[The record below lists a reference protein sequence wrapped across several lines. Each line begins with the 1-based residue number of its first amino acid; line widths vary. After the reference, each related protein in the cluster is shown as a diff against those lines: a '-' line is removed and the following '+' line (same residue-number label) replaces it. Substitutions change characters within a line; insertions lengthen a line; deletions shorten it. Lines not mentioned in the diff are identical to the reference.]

1 MAKIFISYSRK
12 DTDKVDSLIKFLESA
27 NHDVWVDT
35 DDIRAGSQW
44 QTSIVQGIVESDF
57 FIIALSKNS
66 TKSDNV
72 RRELVIAVN
81 HKKEIIP
88 VCLQEVELPPEM
100 QYQLAGIQRIN
111 FDKDSQKDRAAL
123 LSVLDKEGSDVQRK
137 LTIPQVQ
144 PRSKK
149 RILWLALAFFALVSW
164 IVVITLYRPDSEEI
178 QLLSISLE
186 EKDSSPLVNIK
197 LINDGDKVRIHTA
210 SINLQDHAIL
220 DIGGCLNSPPGG
232 GGLQPGG
239 DFLQPGGGS
248 QHIPVSKTYELDISD
263 LDEKEKLFIPKF
275 FLEMENDSENQFEIL
290 LITETDWNQMALYK
304 TNLQF
309 IYYPDDQMVIS
320 SPFIFTSKNPDQAF
334 SEKFIYGYNVSDND
348 ILKKYFY
355 LVEGEQYS
363 EEELISIVR
372 GCFDKNRRATTE
384 FFSGKPLV
392 SEHDMGKQGKIIY
405 NEWKNVMQ
413 DTP

>member
-12 DTDKVDSLIKFLESA
+12 DTDQVDFLIKLLESA

-35 DDIRAGSQW
+35 QDIRAGSQW

-66 TKSDNV
+66 AKSDNV

-88 VCLQEVELPPEM
+88 VCIQEVELPPEM

-111 FDKDSQKDRAAL
+111 FDKDSQKDRVAL

-137 LTIPQVQ
+137 LTIPRVQ
-144 PRSKK
+144 PSSKN
-149 RILWLALAFFALVSW
+149 RILWLALAFFALVSL
-164 IVVITLYRPDSEEI
+164 IVVTTLYGPDSEGI
-178 QLLSISLE
+178 QLLSISIT
-186 EKDSSPLVNIK
+186 EKDASPKVELDIK
-197 LINDGDKVRIHTA
+197 LINNGDKARLHTA
-210 SINLQDHAIL
+210 SIHLQGHATL

-232 GGLQPGG
+232 GGV
-239 DFLQPGGGS
+239 QPGGGS
-248 QHIPVSKTYELDISD
+248 QHIPVSETYKIDISD
-263 LDEKEKLFIPKF
+263 LDEKENKSIDDF
-275 FLEMENDSENQFEIL
+275 FLVMENDSDNQFVIL
-290 LITETDWNQMALYK
+290 LNTETNWNTMILYK

-309 IYYPDDQMVIS
+309 IYHPDDQMVIS
-320 SPFIFTSKNPDQAF
+320 SPFIFTSKNPDQTF

-384 FFSGKPLV
+384 FFSGEPLV
-392 SEHDMGKQGKIIY
+392 SEQDMSKQGKIIY
-405 NEWKNVMQ
+405 SEWKKVME